1 MLRRPGRNRG
11 HLVRLVGR
19 LRFQRNGVDR
29 PTPCL
34 LLVVPAVVRVLVRL
48 LRWLLLSVPSRGLPT
63 GYWLLAVGP
72 LRR

>member
-1 MLRRPGRNRG
+1 MLRRAGHLVRNRG
-11 HLVRLVGR
+11 HLVRLVGH

-48 LRWLLLSVPSRGLPT
+48 LRWLLLSVPSREPST
-63 GYWLLAVGP
+63 GHLGP
-72 LRR
+72 GVA